1 MRQDQIAVEGFY
13 EECAAL
19 LNCDEAYCKRPEGY
33 IKNRWCNR
41 MPGSGRFVGFGIIR
55 AWGETVHVALTYPV
69 KVHKTFT
76 SRQGALDFL
85 REIRASDC

>member
-19 LNCDEAYCKRPEGY
+19 LNCDDAHCKRPEGY

-41 MPGSGRFVGFGIIR
+41 MPGSGRFIGFGIIR
-55 AWGETVHVALTYPV
+55 AWGETVHVALTNPV
-69 KVHKTFT
+69 KINRSFG
-76 SRQGALDFL
+76 SRVAALEFL
-85 REIRASDC
+85 KGLPHED